1 MTLGGQL
8 AENEAPNFGEAAP
21 YTFQLE
27 ENRPGR
33 PDPVVV
39 GTVQAD
45 DPNED
50 DKLTYAII
58 SESELFKIDSASGV
72 VSYVGPG
79 EDHES
84 ASKSYVLEVTAT
96 DDLSQLSDTAEVT
109 VEVIDEHDETVQS
122 RLTDVS
128 KAILPEASR
137 GIVSGVID
145 AVSRRIKAALDAVSR
160 RIKSPGAD
168 EAGQPQYSIAG
179 YSSLHQALKANERS
193 LQEGTM
199 DWEQALLDS
208 SFSLGLGETDDG
220 TSPDL
225 LGSMTFWGGGDW
237 RTLSAGDDHDPVEW
251 KGNILGARLGLDTQ
265 LRSDLLA
272 GLTLNWSRGSFDW
285 TSRAKGAVPIK
296 GTHETRMTSLHPY
309 VGWSPSE
316 DASLWASVGYGWGEV
331 DIDDDDVGQ
340 RSSDSTMQTGA
351 LGGHA
356 RVFSGESLISG
367 GTTSL
372 TLKGETWMSRF
383 KLEGDGSLI
392 EPLTVNAQRLRLG
405 LEGSH
410 ERQLADGSL
419 LTPSVEVSLRHNG
432 GDGETGAGVELGAG
446 LAWTDATRGLA
457 VEGRLHTLV
466 AQRSDLKEWGIS
478 GSVRL
483 NPGADGRGLSLSL
496 TPSWGATERGA
507 ARLWENGPTSD
518 PTGKVENGEA
528 RLQAEIGY
536 GLSAIGERGVL
547 TPYGGLSWS
556 NDGARDYRLGARLE
570 IGPSLTL
577 GLEGERR
584 ERTAGVPNNVLML
597 RGTLNW

>member
-1 MTLGGQL
+1 M
-8 AENEAPNFGEAAP
+8 
-21 YTFQLE
+21 
-27 ENRPGR
+27 
-33 PDPVVV
+33 
-39 GTVQAD
+39 
-45 DPNED
+45 
-50 DKLTYAII
+50 
-58 SESELFKIDSASGV
+58 
-72 VSYVGPG
+72 
-79 EDHES
+79 
-84 ASKSYVLEVTAT
+84 
-96 DDLSQLSDTAEVT
+96 
-109 VEVIDEHDETVQS
+109 EVIDEKVETVQS
-122 RLTDVS
+122 RLTDVN

-137 GIVSGVID
+137 GMISGVID
-145 AVSRRIKAALDAVSR
+145 AVSRRIKAALDAVRR
-160 RIKSPGAD
+160 RIKSPGED
-168 EAGQPQYSIAG
+168 EAGQAEYSIAG
-179 YSSLHQALKANERS
+179 HSSLHQALKANENS

-199 DWEQALLDS
+199 DWEQALVGS

-220 TSPDL
+220 TSRDL

-237 RTLSAGDDHDPVEW
+237 RTLSAGDDKAPVKW
-251 KGNILGARLGLDTQ
+251 KGKILGARLGLDTQ
-265 LRSDLLA
+265 LRSDFLA
-272 GLTLNWSRGSFDW
+272 GLTLNWSRGEFDW
-285 TSRAKGAVPIK
+285 TSRAKGAVPIE

-316 DASLWASVGYGWGEV
+316 NASLWASVGYGWGEI
-331 DIDDDDVGQ
+331 DIDDDDVGP
-340 RSSDSTMQTGA
+340 RSSDSTLQTGA

-372 TLKGETWMSRF
+372 TLKGEAWISRF
-383 KLEGDGSLI
+383 KLKGDESLI
-392 EPLTVNAQRLRLG
+392 EALTVNAQRLRLG

-446 LAWTDATRGLA
+446 LAWTNAARGLS

-466 AQRSDLKEWGIS
+466 AQRNDLKEWGLS

-483 NPGADGRGLSLSL
+483 NPGADGRGLSFSL

-518 PTGKVENGEA
+518 PTGKVENGKA
-528 RLQAEIGY
+528 RFQAEIGY
-536 GLSAIGERGVL
+536 GLSAIGGRGVL

-556 NDGARDYRLGARLE
+556 NDGTRDYRLGGRLE

-584 ERTAGVPNNVLML
+584 ERAAGVPNHVLML